1 MPPNETFLLLLF
13 LRTMDAVGVESRFKA
28 MPMPKRA
35 PNPKATAAKQAA
47 KAKPSPPV
55 APNAV
60 EVPEVPKPKA
70 PATRVRSKGGK

>member
-1 MPPNETFLLLLF
+1 
-13 LRTMDAVGVESRFKA
+13 MDAVGVESRFKA

-35 PNPKATAAKQAA
+35 PNPKATAAKHAA
-47 KAKPSPPV
+47 KSKPSPPVAPV

-70 PATRVRSKGGK
+70 PATRVRSKGAKW